1 MSSRSTP
8 LGARVAARIVHA
20 TPDWSAILASK
31 LMGAAAR
38 VKMTP
43 SVGRFAVS
51 TYARLFGV
59 NLRDVDPLVLEEG
72 FETMDAFF
80 TRPLRAGARS
90 IDRSPEVLVS
100 PCDGEL
106 REATPIERVTEV
118 VAKGHSFSVGELL
131 ADHELAERFVGGT
144 AATIYLHPRDYHRVH
159 SPCDALAHR
168 VSLVPGRLLPVNDAS
183 VEHDPRVFAINE
195 RMVHVLE
202 TGHGWVAVVMV
213 AAFGVG
219 NMSCPYQRFDPH
231 PRELQVARHEPPA
244 RLSKGDELGVFHLG
258 STVIVLTETPMA
270 LTEGVTLPSRV
281 RLGESVF
288 EEASA

>member
-1 MSSRSTP
+1 MSSRSIP
-8 LGARVAARIVHA
+8 LGARVAAAIVHA
-20 TPDWSAILASK
+20 TPDWSAVLASK

-38 VKMTP
+38 IKMSP

-51 TYARLFGV
+51 TYARMFDV

-90 IDRSPEVLVS
+90 IDRSPEVLVA

-106 REATPIERVTEV
+106 REVVPIEGVTEV
-118 VAKGHSFSVGELL
+118 VAKGHSYSIGELL
-131 ADHELAERFVGGT
+131 ADQELAERFVGGT
-144 AATIYLHPRDYHRVH
+144 ASTIYLHPRDYHRVH

-183 VEHDPRVFAINE
+183 VERDPRVFAVNE
-195 RMVHVLE
+195 RMIHVLE
-202 TGHGWVAVVMV
+202 TGLGWVAVVMV

-219 NMSCPYQRFDPH
+219 NMSCPYHRFDPH
-231 PRELQVARHEPPA
+231 PRELQVARHDPPA
-244 RLSKGDELGVFHLG
+244 RLRKGNELGVFHLG
-258 STVIVLTETPMA
+258 STVIVLTQTPLSA
-270 LTEGVTLPSRV
+270 CDEQLPRTV
-281 RLGESVF
+281 RLGEAML
-288 EEASA
+288 EGAS

>member
-1 MSSRSTP
+1 MTDRSTP
-8 LGARVAARIVHA
+8 LGARVAAAIVHA

-51 TYARLFGV
+51 TYAKMFGV

-90 IDRSPEVLVS
+90 IDRSPTVVVS

-106 REATPIERVTEV
+106 REVSPIERVTEV
-118 VAKGHSFSVGELL
+118 VAKGHSYSIGELL
-131 ADHELAERFVGGT
+131 ADQELAERFVGGT
-144 AATIYLHPRDYHRVH
+144 ASTIYLHPRDYHRVH
-159 SPCDALAHR
+159 APCDALAHR

-183 VEHDPRVFAINE
+183 VDADPRVFAINE
-195 RMVHVLE
+195 RMVHLLE

-219 NMSCPYQRFDPH
+219 NMSCPYHRFEPH
-231 PRELQVARHEPPA
+231 PRELQVARHDPPA
-244 RLSKGDELGVFHLG
+244 RLNKGDELGIFHLG
-258 STVIVLTETPMA
+258 STVILLTQASVKTSS
-270 LTEGVTLPSRV
+270 GSLPRMV
-281 RLGESVF
+281 KLGEALF
-288 EEASA
+288 EGAAA